1 MIGQRIVER
10 LKGTDIDWGLTESN
24 GYSYIQIENKTFKC
38 DRVDRNEVRK
48 MTRRVNKFIDEILNK
63 RSNKM
68 FNLPFT
74 EREIEL
80 LLIGI
85 GAGTYTADYRE
96 DEYEDE
102 VKPLKT
108 KLEKAI
114 HKTSKDIFDERYGR
128 I

>member
-1 MIGQRIVER
+1 
-10 LKGTDIDWGLTESN
+10 
-24 GYSYIQIENKTFKC
+24 
-38 DRVDRNEVRK
+38 
-48 MTRRVNKFIDEILNK
+48 
-63 RSNKM
+63 M
-68 FNLPFT
+68 FNLHFT
-74 EREIEL
+74 KREIEL

-85 GAGTYTADYRE
+85 GAGTYTADYKE

-114 HKTSKDIFDERYGR
+114 HKTTKDIFDERYGR